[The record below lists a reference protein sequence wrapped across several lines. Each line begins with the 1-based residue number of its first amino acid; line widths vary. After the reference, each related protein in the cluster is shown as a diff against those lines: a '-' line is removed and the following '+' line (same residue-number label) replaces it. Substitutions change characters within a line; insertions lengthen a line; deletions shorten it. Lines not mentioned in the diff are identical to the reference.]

1 MPDPSYSARTQ
12 CDLSILIVCRNEQ
25 GSIAHCVNE
34 ARGFLERNDIDGE
47 VVVVD
52 NGSSDASAKLAG
64 RAGARVVAEPAAGYG
79 NAVMAGIEAARGQL
93 IIQGDGDGEHDLGAL
108 EAYYDKLRDGYDFV
122 FGNRYADG
130 RKASTPLRNAGTALL
145 SALGKLLV
153 RLPITDV
160 NCGLRGFRASSV
172 RAIGLR
178 CSGWENPI
186 ETIVK
191 AVKADARI
199 AQVPIVQR
207 RALDPERV
215 SHLRAWRDGWRILRF
230 LLMFSPRWLYFYPGC
245 VLLAAGAVA
254 MVGPILYPE
263 EAGGG
268 YGTYTILFGSAFMVC
283 GLQLVILALLA
294 RVFYEN
300 IGLSKRR
307 WSARLQS
314 DVGLNGALAT
324 GLFMVLLGAA
334 GSIWSLLL
342 FAQGD
347 GPGLGVRMRVAI
359 PSITLLIGGV
369 QIIFSQFMFALLTT
383 QGNPARSRAGAARAN
398 H

>member
-1 MPDPSYSARTQ
+1 MHDPSYSARTQ
-12 CDLSILIVCRNEQ
+12 RDLSILIVCRNEQ
-25 GSIAHCVNE
+25 GAIEHCVRE

-130 RKASTPLRNAGTALL
+130 RKASTPLRNAGTAFL

-153 RLPITDV
+153 RSPVTDV

-178 CSGWENPI
+178 CSGWENPV
-186 ETIVK
+186 ETIIK

-199 AQVPIVQR
+199 AQVPTVQR

-245 VLLAAGAVA
+245 LLLAAGAA
-254 MVGPILYPE
+254 ALVGPILYPE

-268 YGTYTILFGSAFMVC
+268 FGTYTILFGSAFMVC

-294 RVFYEN
+294 GVFYEN

-314 DVGLNGALAT
+314 DLGLNGALAA

-347 GPGLGVRMRVAI
+347 GSGLAVRMRVAI
-359 PSITLLIGGV
+359 PSITLLICGV
-369 QIIFSQFMFALLTT
+369 QLIFSTFMFALLAS
-383 QGNPARSRAGAARAN
+383 QGTARRAGAGQV
-398 H
+398 

>member
-1 MPDPSYSARTQ
+1 MSDPSYSARTQ
-12 CDLSILIVCRNEQ
+12 RDLSILIVCRNEQ
-25 GSIAHCVNE
+25 GAIAHCVRE
-34 ARGFLERNDIDGE
+34 ARGFLERNGIDGE

-130 RKASTPLRNAGTALL
+130 RKASTPLRNAGTAFL

-153 RLPITDV
+153 RSPVTDV

-172 RAIGLR
+172 RAVGLR

-245 VLLAAGAVA
+245 LLLAAGAA
-254 MVGPILYPE
+254 ALVGPILYPE

-268 YGTYTILFGSAFMVC
+268 FGTYTILFGSAFVVC

-294 RVFYEN
+294 GVFYEN

-314 DVGLNGALAT
+314 DLGLNGALAA

-334 GSIWSLLL
+334 GSIWSLVL

-347 GPGLGVRMRVAI
+347 GSGLAVRMRVAI
-359 PSITLLIGGV
+359 PSVTLLICGV
-369 QIIFSQFMFALLTT
+369 QLIFSTFMFALLAS
-383 QGNPARSRAGAARAN
+383 QGTARRAGAGQV
-398 H
+398 

>member
-1 MPDPSYSARTQ
+1 MPDPSDSEPTRY
-12 CDLSILIVCRNEQ
+12 DLSIVIICRNEQ
-25 GSIAHCVNE
+25 GAIAHCVTE
-34 ARGFLERNDIDGE
+34 ARGFLKRNDIDGE

-52 NGSSDASAKLAG
+52 NGSSDSSAKMAG
-64 RAGARVVAEPAAGYG
+64 RAGARVVAEPSVGYG
-79 NAVMAGIEAARGQL
+79 NAVVAGINAARGEL

-122 FGNRYADG
+122 FGNRFADG
-130 RKASTPLRNAGTALL
+130 RKASTPLRNAGTAFL
-145 SALGKLLV
+145 SAMGKLLV
-153 RLPITDV
+153 RSPVADV

-172 RAIGLR
+172 RALGLR
-178 CSGWENPI
+178 CSGWDNPV

-191 AVKADARI
+191 AVKADARL
-199 AQVPIVQR
+199 AQVPVVQR

-215 SHLRAWRDGWRILRF
+215 SHLHALRDGWRILRF
-230 LLMFSPRWLYFYPGC
+230 LLMFSPRWLYLYPGYL
-245 VLLAAGAVA
+245 LLAAGAVA
-254 MVGPILYPE
+254 LVGPIVYPE

-294 RVFYEN
+294 GVFYEN
-300 IGLSKRR
+300 VGLSERR

-314 DVGLNGALAT
+314 DHVLNGALAA

-347 GPGLGVRMRVAI
+347 GFGLGVRMRVAI
-359 PSITLLIGGV
+359 PSITLLVCGV
-369 QIIFSQFMFALLTT
+369 QLTFSQFMFALLTT
-383 QGNPARSRAGAARAN
+383 QGNPARSRAGATRAN

>member
-1 MPDPSYSARTQ
+1 MPDPSYSARTGY
-12 CDLSILIVCRNEQ
+12 DLSIVIICRNEQ
-25 GSIAHCVNE
+25 GAIAQCVNE

-52 NGSSDASAKLAG
+52 NGSSDSSADLAG

-79 NAVMAGIEAARGQL
+79 NAVMTGIEAARGQL

-122 FGNRYADG
+122 FGNRFADG
-130 RKASTPLRNAGTALL
+130 RKASTRLRNAGTAFL
-145 SALGKLLV
+145 SAMGKLLV
-153 RLPITDV
+153 RSPVADV
-160 NCGLRGFRASSV
+160 NCGLRGFRTSSV
-172 RAIGLR
+172 RALGLR
-178 CSGWENPI
+178 CSGWDNPV
-186 ETIVK
+186 ETIIK
-191 AVKADARI
+191 AVKAGARI

-230 LLMFSPRWLYFYPGC
+230 LLIFSPRWLYLYPGC
-245 VLLAAGAVA
+245 LLLAAGAVA
-254 MVGPILYPE
+254 LVGPIVYPE

-294 RVFYEN
+294 EVFYEN

-314 DVGLNGALAT
+314 DLGLNGALAA
-324 GLFMVLLGAA
+324 GLFMVALGAA

-342 FAQGD
+342 WAQGD
-347 GPGLGVRMRVAI
+347 GPGLDVRMRVAI
-359 PSITLLIGGV
+359 PSITLLICGV
-369 QIIFSQFMFALLTT
+369 QLIFSTFMFALLAS
-383 QGNPARSRAGAARAN
+383 QGTARRAGAGQV
-398 H
+398 

>member
-130 RKASTPLRNAGTALL
+130 RKASTPLRNAGTAFL

-153 RLPITDV
+153 RSPVTDV

-172 RAIGLR
+172 RAVGLR

>member
-1 MPDPSYSARTQ
+1 M
-12 CDLSILIVCRNEQ
+12 
-25 GSIAHCVNE
+25 
-34 ARGFLERNDIDGE
+34 
-47 VVVVD
+47 D

-130 RKASTPLRNAGTALL
+130 RKASTPLRNAGTAFL

-153 RLPITDV
+153 RSPVTDV

-245 VLLAAGAVA
+245 LLLAAGAA
-254 MVGPILYPE
+254 ALVGPILYPE

-268 YGTYTILFGSAFMVC
+268 FGTYTILFGSAFMVC

-294 RVFYEN
+294 GVFYEN

-314 DVGLNGALAT
+314 DLGLNGALAA

-347 GPGLGVRMRVAI
+347 GPGLDVRMRVAI
-359 PSITLLIGGV
+359 PSITLLICGA
-369 QIIFSQFMFALLTT
+369 QLIFSTFMFALLAS
-383 QGNPARSRAGAARAN
+383 QGTARRAGAGQV
-398 H
+398 